1 MSLAADMRVD
11 GTNIVVVATSPNYTR
26 LHPHYPRSMQSEE
39 QIFPPALLMS
49 QEERRRAKQLLREL
63 SKHYEARRVDELK
76 ARADQ
81 KGYEHFRAAR
91 KTIDTNIDSLA
102 AEVLKRELGLE
113 RYMVI
118 HAIRTGGHKVHM
130 QVLSFGID
138 GEWRRPGWAWILCG
152 RKLRKDQT
160 LGELPEYMHI
170 DSGVIRRRR
179 LDGEWVAL
187 SVKSP
192 RGLEDVADSE

>member
-1 MSLAADMRVD
+1 
-11 GTNIVVVATSPNYTR
+11 
-26 LHPHYPRSMQSEE
+26 MQPEE
-39 QIFPPALLMS
+39 QRFPPALLMS
-49 QEERRRAKQLLREL
+49 QEELRRAKQLLREL
-63 SKHYEARRVDELK
+63 SKHHEARRVDELK

-91 KTIDTNIDSLA
+91 KAIDTKIDSLA

-118 HAIRTGGHKVHM
+118 HAIRTGGYEVRM

-138 GEWRRPGWAWILCG
+138 REWRGPGWAWILDG
-152 RKLRKDQT
+152 RKLRKDHT
-160 LGELPEYMHI
+160 LGELRECIYM

-179 LDGEWVAL
+179 LDGAWVAL
-187 SVKSP
+187 SVKP
-192 RGLEDVADSE
+192 FKELEDVTDSE